1 MHHEEAKVSKD
12 NDEAL
17 ARWVQVP
24 REYNAASHFIDRHL
38 LEARG
43 GKTAY
48 IDDNGSYSY
57 ADLAARVNRAGNV
70 LASLGVEMEQ
80 RVLLCVLDGIDFV
93 ALFWGALKIG
103 AVPVPVNTLLTAAD
117 YDFMLRDSRAKALAV
132 SATVLDRFQGVIAS
146 QPHLKNV
153 IVVGV
158 GEPGGTHPTG
168 GDIDVASFHQ
178 LETGMHATLEP
189 APTMADDVAFW
200 LYSSGSTGRPKGVIH
215 LHRSLVQTAALYAC
229 GILGINQGDV
239 VFSASK
245 MFFAYGLGNAMTFPL
260 HAGATAILMAE
271 RPAPAAVMLTLAT
284 HQPTIFCGVPTLYAG
299 ILASDTSAASMGA
312 QSRQR
317 LRICTSAGE
326 PLPEPIARRWRDRFG
341 VEILDGLGSTE
352 ALHIFL
358 SNRPDAN
365 RYGSSGLPVP
375 GYQLALRDEHGDDTT
390 DGEVG
395 DLWCSGPSI
404 GSGYWNNR
412 EASGKAF
419 VGGWLK
425 TGDKYF
431 RDADGYYHFAGRSD
445 DMLKVGGIWVSP
457 FEVETVLLEHPQ
469 VREAAVIGAAD
480 TEDLV
485 KPKAFVVLQDTRDAS
500 AAMAEELK
508 EFVKAR
514 VAPYKYP
521 RWIEFRDELP
531 RTATGKVRRF
541 ELS

>member
-1 MHHEEAKVSKD
+1 
-12 NDEAL
+12 
-17 ARWVQVP
+17 
-24 REYNAASHFIDRHL
+24 
-38 LEARG
+38 
-43 GKTAY
+43 
-48 IDDNGSYSY
+48 
-57 ADLAARVNRAGNV
+57 
-70 LASLGVEMEQ
+70 
-80 RVLLCVLDGIDFV
+80 
-93 ALFWGALKIG
+93 
-103 AVPVPVNTLLTAAD
+103 
-117 YDFMLRDSRAKALAV
+117 
-132 SATVLDRFQGVIAS
+132 
-146 QPHLKNV
+146 
-153 IVVGV
+153 
-158 GEPGGTHPTG
+158 
-168 GDIDVASFHQ
+168 
-178 LETGMHATLEP
+178 
-189 APTMADDVAFW
+189 
-200 LYSSGSTGRPKGVIH
+200 VIH

-480 TEDLV
+480 AEDLV